1 MTDPMKQ
8 RDASFWVGL
17 RRGLASK
24 SGDRFSARYNGRRK
38 PEAEE
43 VTLSIPYLR
52 HSLRTMPAPTAPS
65 DLRTKLRVIA
75 SRESQRAKA
84 QVSWKARWNYHTL
97 DFRLWLNNLMRPL
110 AIPTAG
116 GFVSAVAL
124 FGILVPSLAVPG
136 VVARAN
142 DVPTMLYTEASVKHF
157 MPIGFE
163 AEDLVVEITVDEQ
176 GRMMDYSIPN
186 CADKSQHVHRS
197 IENQI
202 LFTEFTPARSFGQ
215 KISGGKVK
223 ITFTSSHID
232 VKG

>member
-1 MTDPMKQ
+1 
-8 RDASFWVGL
+8 VGV
-17 RRGLASK
+17 K
-24 SGDRFSARYNGRRK
+24 N
-38 PEAEE
+38 
-43 VTLSIPYLR
+43 
-52 HSLRTMPAPTAPS
+52 MM
-65 DLRTKLRVIA
+65 
-75 SRESQRAKA
+75 Q
-84 QVSWKARWNYHTL
+84 
-97 DFRLWLNNLMRPL
+97 PL

-116 GFVSAVAL
+116 GFISAVLL
-124 FGILVPSLAVPG
+124 FAMLVSSLAVPG

-176 GRMMDYSIPN
+176 GRMMEYSIPN
-186 CADKSQHVHRS
+186 CMNKSQHVHRS

>member
-1 MTDPMKQ
+1 VFAVPYLH
-8 RDASFWVGL
+8 L
-17 RRGLASK
+17 RRA
-24 SGDRFSARYNGRRK
+24 
-38 PEAEE
+38 
-43 VTLSIPYLR
+43 
-52 HSLRTMPAPTAPS
+52 LRTMPAPTPPS
-65 DLRTKLRVIA
+65 DLKTRLRVVA
-75 SRESQRAKA
+75 SRESQRRKA
-84 QVSWKARWNYHTL
+84 QVSWTAWWNFYTQN
-97 DFRLWLNNLMRPL
+97 FRLGLNNLMRPL

-116 GFVSAVAL
+116 GFISAVFL

-163 AEDLVVEITVDEQ
+163 AEDLVIEITVDEE

-186 CADKSQHVHRS
+186 CFNKAEHVHRS

-223 ITFTSSHID
+223 ITFTSSQIN